1 MDGWPERSSPCLRPR
16 SLPLLSPNGRIEQQF
31 GLCRQATSRG
41 TAAESAAKGV
51 RTIDTVLLRKPPIQ
65 TGVHPTTVRADL
77 RRRGY
82 EIHRVRTVASQWA
95 HALSRP
101 DADRW
106 LRERLEMTL
115 TRRAAS

>member
-1 MDGWPERSSPCLRPR
+1 MDY
-16 SLPLLSPNGRIEQQF
+16 
-31 GLCRQATSRG
+31 
-41 TAAESAAKGV
+41 
-51 RTIDTVLLRKPPIQ
+51 VLLRKLAVQI
-65 TGVHPTTVRADL
+65 GIHPTTVRADL

-82 EIHRVRTVASQWA
+82 EIHRIRTVASQWA

-106 LRERLEMTL
+106 MRERLEMTL